1 MRSLNELGLIHFNVC
16 AGLPQRKKK
25 TNTED
30 ADTSA
35 VSQANDSRE
44 VQALLMKFG
53 IYGVTTGAAAAT
65 ETAGSGV
72 A

>member
-1 MRSLNELGLIHFNVC
+1 MYVPGCRSE
-16 AGLPQRKKK
+16 KK